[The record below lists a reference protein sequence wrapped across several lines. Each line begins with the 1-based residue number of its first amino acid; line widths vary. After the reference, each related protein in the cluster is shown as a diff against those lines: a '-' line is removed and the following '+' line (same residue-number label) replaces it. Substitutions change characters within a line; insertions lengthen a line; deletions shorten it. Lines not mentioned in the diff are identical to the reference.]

1 MATTTSITTTYA
13 GESAGKYISAAL
25 FSGNTIANGGLTI
38 QPNVKFKE
46 VVKRLELDGIV
57 KNGTCDFND
66 TSTLTLTERI
76 LEPKELQVNLELCKK
91 DFRSDWDAISM
102 GYSAFD
108 NLPSSFQDYLISYV
122 AAKVAQKNEQN
133 VWAGVDGEG
142 SFDGFSTLLAA
153 DADLPASQ
161 EVAGTTVD
169 ASNVVDE
176 LGKVVDAIPSALY
189 GRDDLFIYVS
199 QNIFR
204 AYKRALGGFQAN
216 GQGAAG
222 VGSQGNNQ
230 DINILYFDGVKIF
243 MANGLTANTA
253 VATTKD
259 NLQFGTGLLSD
270 HQEVKVL
277 DMADL
282 DGSQNV
288 RIIMRFTAGV
298 QYGIVEDIVTYG
310 IVNSAN

>member
-25 FSGNTIANGGLTI
+25 LSGNTIANGGLTI
-38 QPNVKFKE
+38 RPNVKFKE
-46 VVKRLELDGIV
+46 VVKRLELDGIT

-133 VWAGVDGEG
+133 IWAGADGEG

-153 DADLPASQ
+153 DSDLPAAQ
-161 EVAGTTVD
+161 AITGTTVT
-169 ASNVVDE
+169 AANVVDE

-243 MANGLTANTA
+243 MANGLAANTA

-298 QYGIVEDIVTYG
+298 QYGVVEDIVTYG
-310 IVNSAN
+310 I